1 METNVNPSTE
11 KEVRGLSNTQVV
23 AFGIFLSRIA
33 GLVRESLLRSTLAL
47 GPAAD
52 AFAAALRIPNLL
64 QNLLGEGSLSASF
77 IPVYSK
83 LLGEGRKEEATK
95 AAGATLG
102 LLSIISGTLVLVG
115 VLAARPIAAVLAP
128 GFDNSRYEL
137 TVDLL
142 RITFIGIGAL
152 VLSAWCLG
160 VLNSHRKFFLSYVA
174 PVFWNIAQIVVLVFV
189 FTRSW
194 NTFDA
199 ATAVAWG
206 LVAGG
211 VLQFSIQMIAV
222 WKIAPDLR
230 PTINRSLPHVIEI
243 RRRFLPAV
251 AGRGVVQ
258 FSAYVDLF
266 LASLLSTGAVATL
279 LSAQV
284 LYLLPI
290 SLFVM
295 SVSASELP
303 EMSRA
308 GHLSDLTER
317 SNSAMRKSLFFVL
330 FTSVIYI
337 GAGEQIVD
345 ALFGWGSFSSDDAL
359 TVWAVLS
366 AYSLGL
372 PAVAASRLLQTSCW
386 SLGDT
391 KGPAQIAGARVL
403 VASLVGLSLMF
414 PFDLLAFT
422 EGGLTTQDIEGPHLG
437 AVGLALG
444 SAIASWLEVVL
455 LSRRVKRTLPELN
468 SLKRF
473 FFKIGVPAS
482 LAFLLAA
489 LLKFLTG
496 SLPALLTAPL
506 IIGIAGLLYT
516 FVAFRSGVEES
527 HLVLRPV
534 RKILYRR

>member
-1 METNVNPSTE
+1 METNVNPSAE

-33 GLVRESLLRSTLAL
+33 GLIRESLLRSTLAL

-83 LLGEGRKEEATK
+83 LLGEGRKEEARK

-102 LLSIISGTLVLVG
+102 LLSIISGTLVLIG

-295 SVSASELP
+295 SVAASELP

-337 GAGEQIVD
+337 GAGEQIID

-414 PFDLLAFT
+414 PFDLLVFN
-422 EGGLTTQDIEGPHLG
+422 EGALTTQDIEGPHLG

-444 SAIASWLEVVL
+444 SAIASWLELVL

>member
-33 GLVRESLLRSTLAL
+33 GLIRESLLRSTLAL

-83 LLGEGRKEEATK
+83 LLGEGRKEEARK

-102 LLSIISGTLVLVG
+102 LLSIISGTLVLIG

-137 TVDLL
+137 TVELL

-295 SVSASELP
+295 SVAASELP

-337 GAGEQIVD
+337 GAGEQIID

-414 PFDLLAFT
+414 PFDLLAFN

>member
-1 METNVNPSTE
+1 VETNANPSTE
-11 KEVRGLSNTQVV
+11 KEVRGLSNAQVV

-33 GLVRESLLRSTLAL
+33 GLIRESLLRSTLAL

-83 LLGEGRKEEATK
+83 LLGEGRKEEARK

-295 SVSASELP
+295 SVAASELP
-303 EMSRA
+303 EMSRV
-308 GHLSDLTER
+308 GHLSDLTDR
-317 SNSAMRKSLFFVL
+317 ANSAMRKSLFFVL

-337 GAGEQIVD
+337 GAGEQIID

-372 PAVAASRLLQTSCW
+372 PAVATSRLLQTSCW

-391 KGPAQIAGARVL
+391 KGPAQIAGIRVL

>member
-1 METNVNPSTE
+1 MRN
-11 KEVRGLSNTQVV
+11 LSNTQTV

-33 GLVRESLLRSTLAL
+33 GLIRESLLRSTLAL

-83 LLGEGRKEEATK
+83 LLGEGRKEEARK

-102 LLSIISGTLVLVG
+102 LLSAISGLLVLIG
-115 VLAARPIAAVLAP
+115 VLAARPIAAILAP

-230 PTINRSLPHVIEI
+230 PTMNRSLPDVIEI
-243 RRRFLPAV
+243 RRRLLPAV

-258 FSAYVDLF
+258 ISAYVDLF
-266 LASLLSTGAVATL
+266 LP
-279 LSAQV
+279 
-284 LYLLPI
+284 LYSPREPLQ
-290 SLFVM
+290 
-295 SVSASELP
+295 
-303 EMSRA
+303 
-308 GHLSDLTER
+308 H
-317 SNSAMRKSLFFVL
+317 FF
-330 FTSVIYI
+330 
-337 GAGEQIVD
+337 
-345 ALFGWGSFSSDDAL
+345 
-359 TVWAVLS
+359 
-366 AYSLGL
+366 
-372 PAVAASRLLQTSCW
+372 
-386 SLGDT
+386 
-391 KGPAQIAGARVL
+391 
-403 VASLVGLSLMF
+403 
-414 PFDLLAFT
+414 
-422 EGGLTTQDIEGPHLG
+422 
-437 AVGLALG
+437 
-444 SAIASWLEVVL
+444 
-455 LSRRVKRTLPELN
+455 
-468 SLKRF
+468 
-473 FFKIGVPAS
+473 
-482 LAFLLAA
+482 
-489 LLKFLTG
+489 LLKF
-496 SLPALLTAPL
+496 S
-506 IIGIAGLLYT
+506 IY
-516 FVAFRSGVEES
+516 
-527 HLVLRPV
+527 
-534 RKILYRR
+534 YQ

>member
-33 GLVRESLLRSTLAL
+33 GLIRESLLRSTLAL

-83 LLGEGRKEEATK
+83 LLGEGRKEEARK

-295 SVSASELP
+295 SVAASELP

-337 GAGEQIVD
+337 GAGEQIID

-391 KGPAQIAGARVL
+391 KGPAQIAGIRVL

>member
-1 METNVNPSTE
+1 METNLNPST
-11 KEVRGLSNTQVV
+11 KQGLRGLSNAQIV

-33 GLVRESLLRSTLAL
+33 GLIRESLLRSTLAL

-83 LLGEGRKEEATK
+83 LLGEGRKEEARK

-102 LLSIISGTLVLVG
+102 LLTAISGTLVLLG
-115 VLAARPIAAVLAP
+115 VLAARPIAAILTP

-174 PVFWNIAQIVVLVFV
+174 PVFWNITQIVVLVFV

-211 VLQFSIQMIAV
+211 ILQFSIQMVAV

-230 PTINRSLPHVIEI
+230 PTMNRSLPGVIEI

-258 FSAYVDLF
+258 ISAYVDLF

-295 SVSASELP
+295 SVAASELP

-308 GHLSDLTER
+308 GHLSDLAHR
-317 SNSAMRKSLFFVL
+317 SNNAMRKSLFFVL
-330 FTSVIYI
+330 FTAVIYI

-345 ALFGWGSFSSDDAL
+345 ALFGWGSFSSDDSL
-359 TVWAVLS
+359 TVWVVLS

-372 PAVAASRLLQTSCW
+372 PAVAASRILQTSCW

-391 KGPAQIAGARVL
+391 KGPAKIAGIRVL

-414 PFDLLAFT
+414 PLDLLAFT
-422 EGGLTTQDIEGPHLG
+422 EGGLTTEDIEGPHLG

-444 SAIASWLEVVL
+444 SAVASWLEVFL
-455 LSRRVKRTLPELN
+455 LSRRTKRALPELN
-468 SLKRF
+468 SLKRL

-489 LLKFLTG
+489 LLKFSTG
-496 SLPALLTAPL
+496 SLPALLMAPL
-506 IIGIAGLLYT
+506 IIGISGLFYT
-516 FVAFRSGVEES
+516 LVSFRSGVEES

>member
-1 METNVNPSTE
+1 METNVNPSAE

-33 GLVRESLLRSTLAL
+33 GLIRESLLRSTLAL

-83 LLGEGRKEEATK
+83 LLGEGRKEEARK

-295 SVSASELP
+295 SVAASELP

-337 GAGEQIVD
+337 GAGEQIID

-391 KGPAQIAGARVL
+391 KGPAQIAGIRVL

-414 PFDLLAFT
+414 PFDLLAFN

>member
-83 LLGEGRKEEATK
+83 LLGEGRKEEARK

-102 LLSIISGTLVLVG
+102 LLSIISGTLVLIG

-137 TVDLL
+137 TVELL

-295 SVSASELP
+295 SVAASELP

-337 GAGEQIVD
+337 GAGEQIID